1 MQVSFQSINADSITA
16 KLMYYIYNEDNNPLG
31 SEGVFHLS
39 KGKWK
44 NFEIIYLGNATF
56 TKMKQG

>member
-1 MQVSFQSINADSITA
+1 MQVSHPSINAASKKF
-16 KLMYYIYNEDNNPLG
+16 KLKYNIHNEDNNPLG

-44 NFEIIYLGNATF
+44 NLNTF
-56 TKMKQG
+56 CLCNP

>member
-1 MQVSFQSINADSITA
+1 MQVSHPIINAESKNA
-16 KLMYYIYNEDNNPLG
+16 KLKYSLHNEGRNPLG

-44 NFEIIYLGNATF
+44 NLNQFCLCNE
-56 TKMKQG
+56 